1 LDIIKKIKIEVFGKT
16 MGRRILVVEDN
27 DDIAESL
34 SAFLA
39 MDGHTV
45 SIAQDGAVALEML
58 RTFEPEIVLLDIGL
72 PGMDGYQVA
81 RRMRAETSR
90 KDLIIVAMSGYG
102 EEQHRRKSLEA
113 GCDDHLVKPVQPDTL
128 RNFLNRIQ

>member
-1 LDIIKKIKIEVFGKT
+1 V
-16 MGRRILVVEDN
+16 GRRILIVEDN
-27 DDIAESL
+27 SDIAESL
-34 SAFLA
+34 GTFLA

-45 SIAQDGAVALEML
+45 RIAQDGAVALETL
-58 RTFEPEIVLLDIGL
+58 HSFAPEVVLLDIGL

-113 GCDDHLVKPVQPDTL
+113 GCDDHLVKPVQPDAL
-128 RNFLNRIQ
+128 RSFLNRID

>member
-1 LDIIKKIKIEVFGKT
+1 V
-16 MGRRILVVEDN
+16 GRRILIVEDN
-27 DDIAESL
+27 SDIAESL
-34 SAFLA
+34 GTFLA

-45 SIAQDGAVALEML
+45 RIAQDGAVALETL
-58 RTFEPEIVLLDIGL
+58 HSFAPEVVLLDIGL

-81 RRMRAETSR
+81 RRMRAETNQ

-102 EEQHRRKSLEA
+102 EEQHRRQSLEA

-128 RNFLNRIQ
+128 RSFLNRLD

>member
-1 LDIIKKIKIEVFGKT
+1 

-34 SAFLA
+34 GAFLA